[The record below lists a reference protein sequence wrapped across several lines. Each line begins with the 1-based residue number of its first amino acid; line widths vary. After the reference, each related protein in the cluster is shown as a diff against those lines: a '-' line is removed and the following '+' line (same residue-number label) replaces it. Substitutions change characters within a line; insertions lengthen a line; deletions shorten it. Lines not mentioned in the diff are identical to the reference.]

1 MELNRQFLIE
11 NYARTGNLSELISIL
26 SNNYTQLE
34 LDIALENAIAYSRI
48 ETANY
53 LISLGANFS
62 NYDYQG
68 VYYAVHNNELEG
80 LKFAIQNGVNI
91 NIDNGM
97 IINTSIFTSINNKS
111 TELLEWILANGA
123 NPNLINEQ
131 NLSLVSRSDYIKLK
145 EIMNNVL
152 QK

>member
-34 LDIALENAIAYSRI
+34 LDVALENAIAYSRI

-53 LISLGANFS
+53 LISIGASFS

-80 LKFAIQNGVNI
+80 LKFVIQNGVDINI
-91 NIDNGM
+91 NNGM
-97 IINTSIFTSINNKS
+97 IINTSILTSINNKS
-111 TELLEWILANGA
+111 TELLEWVLANGT
-123 NPNLINEQ
+123 NPNLITKQ

-145 EIMNNVL
+145 EIINNVL